1 MPGPVKEAS
10 SGHSNQDRRNES
22 NSAVDDAESPPGSAS
37 RSQRSDEHFEEVFGD
52 TGTNLV
58 MLALV
63 VIAWISQWAE
73 IPNCTC

>member
-1 MPGPVKEAS
+1 MPGPMKEAS
-10 SGHSNQDRRNES
+10 SGHSNQDCRNES
-22 NSAVDDAESPPGSAS
+22 NSAVDEAESPPGSAD
-37 RSQRSDEHFEEVFGD
+37 SQRRDEQVEEVFGD

>member
-1 MPGPVKEAS
+1 MPGPMKEAS

-22 NSAVDDAESPPGSAS
+22 NSAVDDAESPGSAGT
-37 RSQRSDEHFEEVFGD
+37 SQRRRDEQVEEVFGD